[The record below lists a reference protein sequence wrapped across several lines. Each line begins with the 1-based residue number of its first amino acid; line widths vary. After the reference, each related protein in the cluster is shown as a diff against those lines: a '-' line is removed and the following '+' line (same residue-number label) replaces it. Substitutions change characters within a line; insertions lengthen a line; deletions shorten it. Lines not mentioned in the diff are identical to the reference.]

1 MARRTLA
8 RRLALTLDPHNAQ
21 DCTNLT
27 GVLEKRRV
35 PSVSLEV
42 VLRDWLAGRRVALA
56 KVDAQGLDVGV
67 VRSAGSAV
75 HRLQAV
81 QLEVVRDR
89 SRPRGVGGPCDAQYA
104 AEPGRPSE
112 VQCDAVVRAMA
123 TLGFEPYAEP

>member
-81 QLEVVRDR
+81 QLEVVRDL
-89 SRPRGVGGPCDAQYA
+89 SRPLPL
-104 AEPGRPSE
+104 
-112 VQCDAVVRAMA
+112 
-123 TLGFEPYAEP
+123 TLTLALTRTRTLYLILTLTPTL

>member
-1 MARRTLA
+1 MARRALG
-8 RRLALTLDPHNAQ
+8 RRLALTLDPHNSQ

-75 HRLQAV
+75 RL
-81 QLEVVRDR
+81 VRVSVR
-89 SRPRGVGGPCDAQYA
+89 
-104 AEPGRPSE
+104 
-112 VQCDAVVRAMA
+112 VRARIRV
-123 TLGFEPYAEP
+123 